1 MQTGILD
8 SRINYNSQDED
19 NMPSINMTANLF
31 VPVNNSKHKQ
41 NYNQN
46 KENRD
51 QNKERTHSVNAY
63 QELLDINQKGN
74 QTTHTNKEIS
84 EKKQLFIGNLH
95 SDTTEDDIYK
105 LFGLRST
112 QYLNQNCL
120 VNMPLVDKIRKSKG
134 FAFIVTPEKVHQKL
148 MKLNGI
154 NLLGRKI

>member
-63 QELLDINQKGN
+63 QEL
-74 QTTHTNKEIS
+74 
-84 EKKQLFIGNLH
+84 FR
-95 SDTTEDDIYK
+95 YK
-105 LFGLRST
+105 S
-112 QYLNQNCL
+112 
-120 VNMPLVDKIRKSKG
+120 KRKSDDTHK
-134 FAFIVTPEKVHQKL
+134 
-148 MKLNGI
+148 
-154 NLLGRKI
+154 